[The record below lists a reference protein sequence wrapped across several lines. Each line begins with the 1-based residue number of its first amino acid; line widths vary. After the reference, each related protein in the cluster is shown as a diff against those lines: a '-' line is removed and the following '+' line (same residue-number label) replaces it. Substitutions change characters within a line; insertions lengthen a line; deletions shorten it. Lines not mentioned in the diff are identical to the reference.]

1 MTRIKGGVT
10 SRRRHKKYIRQAK
23 GFWGGRKN
31 LYRTAR
37 EAVERS
43 WLYAFRDRRVRKREF
58 RRLWIAR
65 INAAARLNG
74 ISYSKF
80 IKGLGSAGV
89 ELDRKILSDIAVR
102 DSTTFEK
109 LVAIAKQKGSDV
121 NGSRLKNDEVCPG
134 GSGKLNSLKMR

>member
-1 MTRIKGGVT
+1 MTRIKGSVT
-10 SRRRHKKYIRQAK
+10 SKKRHKKYISEAK
-23 GFWGGRKN
+23 GFWGGRRR

-65 INAAARLNG
+65 INAATRLNE

-80 IKGLGSAGV
+80 IKGLADAGV

-102 DSTTFEK
+102 DSETFKK
-109 LVAIAKQKGSDV
+109 LVAIAKQKSE
-121 NGSRLKNDEVCPG
+121 SEVHQ
-134 GSGKLNSLKMR
+134 STRHQNTS